1 MSTITLLVI
10 GIVALAIGLVLF
22 RVVPVVRTFFT
33 YRGKRIITCPE
44 TLRKEAVDVAASR
57 AAASAFIG
65 DPVLRLNQCSR
76 WPERQNCGQEC
87 LQQVE
92 VDPDNCLVWNI
103 VSDWYH
109 GQSCVY
115 CHRIFGA
122 LHHLDHPPAM
132 MAPDGTTTEWNQ
144 IRSQQLFEVFTTH
157 KPVCWNCHIAE
168 TFRHEHPELVID
180 RGR

>member
-65 DPVLRLNQCSR
+65 DPVLRL
-76 WPERQNCGQEC
+76 P
-87 LQQVE
+87 
-92 VDPDNCLVWNI
+92 
-103 VSDWYH
+103 
-109 GQSCVY
+109 
-115 CHRIFGA
+115 
-122 LHHLDHPPAM
+122 
-132 MAPDGTTTEWNQ
+132 
-144 IRSQQLFEVFTTH
+144 QQLVVG
-157 KPVCWNCHIAE
+157 PGL
-168 TFRHEHPELVID
+168 ELLD
-180 RGR
+180 GS